1 MPPENPRYGPDSIV
15 VISGREA
22 VRRRPAMY
30 FGPLENA
37 VNQMA
42 FEILDMSVNA
52 AFAGTC
58 DRITVVLKRDGVVSI
73 HDNSDGIS
81 TDIREPMG
89 VSFLELFFTE
99 LFTCGRLNFPP
110 QVSGGFHGV
119 GQVAVNVTS
128 EWMEVETSWAGYYWY
143 QSFQRG
149 EPKAPVARQ
158 RAIEGDGDKG
168 VRITFKPDSTVL
180 MSLPDVTEAMLEFDW
195 DVISKRCQEIAY
207 QVPRLTIVLR
217 DERTQQTYEHVF
229 HEPNGLRGLL
239 DDLRP
244 TDANPLHDPIHAT
257 LDLKTSPRAKH
268 GFVYPFQAE
277 IAIQF
282 TDANLGI
289 ERGYC
294 NSVETTH
301 GGTHMDGLRSGI
313 VAAVNSYL
321 PLGTPPFRRSQ
332 LPAGL
337 LTAVSVLNPMPQF
350 WSGIVIKLMNE
361 ELRNPIKRAVEQT
374 VKSFARQHP
383 DQMQRIIEH
392 CMQQRSRRN

>member
-1 MPPENPRYGPDSIV
+1 MPPEIPLYNEDSIV
-15 VISGREA
+15 VLSGLEA

-30 FGPLENA
+30 FGPLQNA
-37 VNQMA
+37 VNHMA

-52 AFAGTC
+52 AFEGAC
-58 DRITVVLKRDGVVSI
+58 DLITVVLKPDRVISI
-73 HDNSDGIS
+73 QGNSDGIS

-89 VSFLELFFTE
+89 VSFLELFFTMM
-99 LFTCGRLNFPP
+99 FTCGRLSSSP
-110 QVSGGFHGV
+110 QVSGGLHGV
-119 GQVAVNVTS
+119 GQEAVNFAS

-158 RAIEGDGDKG
+158 REIEGDGDKG
-168 VRITFKPDSTVL
+168 VRITFKPDSSIFLT
-180 MSLPDVTEAMLEFDW
+180 SPDITESMLEFDR

-207 QVPRLTIVLR
+207 QIPRSTIVLR
-217 DERTQQTYEHVF
+217 DERTPQTYERVF
-229 HEPNGLRGLL
+229 HEPNGLRALL
-239 DDLRP
+239 ADLRP
-244 TDANPLHDPIHAT
+244 SGANPLHDPIHAT
-257 LDLKTSPRAKH
+257 LDLKSSPLAPF
-268 GFVYPFQAE
+268 GSVYPFQTE

-282 TDANLGI
+282 TDGDFSM
-289 ERGYC
+289 EGGYS
-294 NSVETTH
+294 NTIETTH